1 MADDDGDLWVSG
13 RVDDM
18 INTGGENVYPD
29 EIEAALVCCPAVAD
43 VVVVGLPDERWG
55 QAVTAFVVPAADVAP
70 GEAVAATR
78 RLGPPD
84 PARRCERPKRVVA
97 VDAVPRSAVGK
108 TLRRVLVDGDF
119 VAARGHRRSRVMTW
133 TPARDE
139 DAALVSGAGR
149 FVDDLDPLPG
159 TLVAAIVRSPHP
171 HARIRGVDLARA
183 RAHPGVAAVIGPEE
197 VGAAVR
203 PFPLSTVDA
212 HAVPAQRRRHRALRR
227 RARRG
232 GRGRR
237 PLRRRGRRRA
247 RRGRLRAARRR
258 RRHPRGA
265 GARAPSCCTRRRG
278 TNVATDRTFS
288 FGPVDDAFARADH
301 VVHGEYTFP
310 RYSSVPMECYGVV
323 AHWRDESEG
332 PAVECW
338 ANFHGPFTMV
348 PVAAGCARRR
358 RSRGSGCTCRP
369 TSAAASA
376 SSRASTPTS
385 C

>member
-1 MADDDGDLWVSG
+1 
-13 RVDDM
+13 
-18 INTGGENVYPD
+18 
-29 EIEAALVCCPAVAD
+29 
-43 VVVVGLPDERWG
+43 
-55 QAVTAFVVPAADVAP
+55 
-70 GEAVAATR
+70 
-78 RLGPPD
+78 
-84 PARRCERPKRVVA
+84 
-97 VDAVPRSAVGK
+97 
-108 TLRRVLVDGDF
+108 
-119 VAARGHRRSRVMTW
+119 MTW
-133 TPARDE
+133 TPAPRSRTPPWS
-139 DAALVSGAGR
+139 AAPAVSSTTSTR
-149 FVDDLDPLPG
+149 CPG

-203 PFPLSTVDA
+203 PFPLSTSKAPMPYLPDR
-212 HAVPAQRRRHRALRR
+212 HRHRALRR

-265 GARAPSCCTRRRG
+265 RARGAPCCTTEAG

-288 FGPVDDAFARADH
+288 FGAGRRRLRARRPRRARRVHVPALLLGADG
-301 VVHGEYTFP
+301 VLRRRGAVARRVRRAP
-310 RYSSVPMECYGVV
+310 PSS
-323 AHWRDESEG
+323 A
-332 PAVECW
+332 W

-348 PVAAGCARRR
+348 PVVAGSPRRA